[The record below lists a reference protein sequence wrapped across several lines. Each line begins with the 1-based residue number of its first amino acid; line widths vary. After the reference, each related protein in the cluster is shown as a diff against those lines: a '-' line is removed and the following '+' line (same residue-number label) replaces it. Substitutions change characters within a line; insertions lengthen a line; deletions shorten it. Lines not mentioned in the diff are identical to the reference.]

1 MKNLSNKV
9 VLVTGA
15 SRGIGAEIALEFAQ
29 AGAKLVVNY
38 VGNELA
44 AENVVK
50 EIINLGSEAIAIQAD
65 MSKKNE
71 VKRLFDQSIEHFGKL
86 DVLVN
91 NAGVMLNAFV
101 KDLSDE
107 QFEKQ
112 VDINFKG
119 IYYSLQ
125 EAAVKLENNG
135 SIVNLSS
142 SVTRTIF
149 PSYGVYSATKAAV
162 EQLSKVFAKE
172 IGPKNIN
179 VNCVLPGPTATDLFI
194 DGKTED
200 QINQIASMNAY
211 KRLGNPSD
219 IAKVVVFLATEEAKW
234 ISGQSLG
241 ANGGMA

>member
-15 SRGIGAEIALEFAQ
+15 SRGIGAEIALEFAK

-38 VGNELA
+38 VGNKLA

-50 EIINLGSEAIAIQAD
+50 EIVDLGSEAIAIQAD

-112 VDINFKG
+112 IDINFKG
-119 IYYSLQ
+119 VYYSLQ
-125 EAAVKLENNG
+125 EAADKLENNG